1 MILPVPPSWSAVSEL
16 KRATAGMRG
25 TGRGRVGLLLAGM
38 AVCQLAKRVDTN
50 TLYLYTRQAWDWGE
64 EEYSEYSTV
73 LVLSGAVGTS
83 LFLPAL
89 SLLARLPDTLLGA
102 LGTLRYVHVLSL
114 SP

>member
-1 MILPVPPSWSAVSEL
+1 M
-16 KRATAGMRG
+16 KRAAAGVRG
-25 TGRGRVGLLLAGM
+25 AGRGRMGLLLAGM

-64 EEYSEYSTV
+64 VEYSEYSTV

-89 SLLARLPDTLLGA
+89 SLLGCLPDTLLGA
-102 LGTLRYVHVLSL
+102 LGTLRYAQSL
-114 SP
+114 